1 MFIFQKYS
9 INLVRAFF
17 YIIIITDE
25 FLRTRNSFCSYEA
38 ICSMLNLAE
47 REKVFFHDPA
57 KLYSGHEMNRTFQGD
72 FASSIHMSFSLMLVE

>member
-17 YIIIITDE
+17 FNIIITDE

-38 ICSMLNLAE
+38 ICAMLNLAE
-47 REKVFFHDPA
+47 KGKGF
-57 KLYSGHEMNRTFQGD
+57 
-72 FASSIHMSFSLMLVE
+72 SS

>member
-25 FLRTRNSFCSYEA
+25 FLRTQNSFCNYEA

-47 REKVFFHDPA
+47 REKVFF
-57 KLYSGHEMNRTFQGD
+57 S
-72 FASSIHMSFSLMLVE
+72 